1 MNKATGS
8 FCLSPPSPL
17 SLPLSHPPQS
27 LSLPGTLLFGLSLKP
42 LLVSVS
48 ICISASLSISAFL
61 SQSLL
66 PSPLGLTFPK
76 YQRQGCAV
84 LPGLGLGKV
93 LFPSSAIICL
103 CLKVRKS
110 VGLEVV
116 GVAYKALGR

>member
-27 LSLPGTLLFGLSLKP
+27 LSLPGARLFCLSLKP

-84 LPGLGLGKV
+84 LLGLGKV

-110 VGLEVV
+110 VGSDVV
-116 GVAYKALGR
+116 AVAYKALGR